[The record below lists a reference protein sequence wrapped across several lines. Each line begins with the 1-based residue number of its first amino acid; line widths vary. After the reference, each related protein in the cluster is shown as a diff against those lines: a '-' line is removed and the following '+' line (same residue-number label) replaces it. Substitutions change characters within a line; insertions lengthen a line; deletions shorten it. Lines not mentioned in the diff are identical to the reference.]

1 MYFLCS
7 LEVVGWF
14 LVLLYARSLRR
25 VMRLISVVIQGWW
38 KRVVVILLGTCCA
51 SRLVRLVLML
61 SHIVGMELLM
71 VNIWMNDV
79 VNACASCLRWS
90 MSARRQ
96 RCIFLR
102 AGLARCACADE

>member
-7 LEVVGWF
+7 LKVVGLF
-14 LVLLYARSLRR
+14 LDLLYARSLRW
-25 VMRLISVVIQGWW
+25 VMRFIPVVIQGWW

-71 VNIWMNDV
+71 VNVWMNDV
-79 VNACASCLRWS
+79 MNACASCLRWS
-90 MSARRQ
+90 IFACRQ
-96 RCIFLR
+96 RCS
-102 AGLARCACADE
+102 

>member
-1 MYFLCS
+1 MYLLCY
-7 LEVVGWF
+7 LVVGWF

-38 KRVVVILLGTCCA
+38 KRVVVLLLGTCCA

-61 SHIVGMELLM
+61 SHIVGM
-71 VNIWMNDV
+71 VNVWMNDV
-79 VNACASCLRWS
+79 VNACASSLRWS
-90 MSARRQ
+90 MSACRQ

>member
-1 MYFLCS
+1 MYFRCS

-61 SHIVGMELLM
+61 SHFVGMELLM
-71 VNIWMNDV
+71 VNVWMNDV

-90 MSARRQ
+90 MSACRQ